1 MGTAAPASDI
11 PFIDLVA
18 QYETIKPE
26 IDEAMQNVIGKA
38 AFVGG
43 PFVAEFER
51 AFAEYC
57 GVEHGIGVSSGTT
70 ALHVVLEALG
80 IGEGDEVVTVTNT
93 FIATAEAIV
102 QTGAKPVFVDVD
114 DTTLS
119 MNPALLEEA
128 ITPRTKAI
136 MPVHLYG
143 HITDMDPIMEIA
155 NRHNLRVIEDA
166 AQAHGAEYKGKRAGQ
181 FGDAAT
187 FSFYPGKIL
196 GAFGDA
202 GGIVTGDADLAGQIR
217 SLSDHGRT
225 DHYMHQ
231 RSGFNYRIAGIQAAV
246 LNVKLKYLET
256 WLEARRAKARLYS
269 SLLSD
274 SVASTPVEA
283 DDCRHVHTY
292 YVIRTPIREQI
303 QNKLREEGIPTIV
316 HYPTPLHLQPAFGDT
331 GYKSGQFPIAERA
344 SGQILSL
351 PLYAELADEDIERI
365 CEIVNSL
372 G

>member
-1 MGTAAPASDI
+1 MATTAPTSNL

-26 IDEAMQNVIGKA
+26 IDEAIQSVINRA
-38 AFVGG
+38 AFAGG
-43 PFVAEFER
+43 PFVTSFEK
-51 AFAEYC
+51 AFAAYQ
-57 GVEHGIGVSSGTT
+57 GVGHGVGVSSGTT
-70 ALHVVLEALG
+70 ALHVILESLD
-80 IGEGDEVVTVTNT
+80 IGPGDEVITVTNT
-93 FIATAEAIV
+93 FIATAEAII
-102 QTGAKPVFVDVD
+102 QTGAKPIFIDVD

-119 MNPALLEEA
+119 LNPAALEDA

-143 HITDMDPIMEIA
+143 LIADMDPIMAIA
-155 NRHNLRVIEDA
+155 EKHGLLVIEDA

-202 GGIVTGDADLAGQIR
+202 GGIVTQDEQLAGKAR

-225 DHYMHQ
+225 DHYMHAK
-231 RSGFNYRIAGIQAAV
+231 SGYNYRMDGIQAAV
-246 LNVKLKYLET
+246 LEVKLKHLED
-256 WLEARRAKARLYS
+256 WIEARRRKARLYS

-274 SVASTPVEA
+274 KIVSTPVEA
-283 DDCRHVHTY
+283 DGCRHVYTY
-292 YVIRTPIREQI
+292 YVVRTPIRQKI
-303 QNKLREEGIPTIV
+303 QEKLSASGIPTIV
-316 HYPTPLHLQPAFGDT
+316 HYPTPLHLQPAFNDL
-331 GYKSGQFPIAERA
+331 GYKDGQFPIAEAA

-365 CEIVNSL
+365 CDLINSL